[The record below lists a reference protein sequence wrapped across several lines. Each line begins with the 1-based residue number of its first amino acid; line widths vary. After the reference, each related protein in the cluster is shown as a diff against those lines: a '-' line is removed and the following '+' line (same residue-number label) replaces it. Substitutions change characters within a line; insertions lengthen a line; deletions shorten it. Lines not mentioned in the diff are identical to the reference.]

1 MNYDAIQ
8 EKLADQYYRDYV
20 QNPDWKEVAEQAD
33 SEDMAKVFYLLMTGQ
48 EQQAK
53 QNLALIL
60 DAVAR
65 DCGEIEAMHEVE
77 TMRDDAM
84 VMRGFA
90 A

>member
-1 MNYDAIQ
+1 M
-8 EKLADQYYRDYV
+8 

-65 DCGEIEAMHEVE
+65 DCGELEAIHEVE
-77 TMRDDAM
+77 TMHETEL
-84 VMRGFA
+84 VLRGFPSIRGA